1 DLISRLDAILELAA
15 QAPASKDALDRS
27 RALPRG
33 FANSANGAAVLEAVA
48 RAAALPESEL
58 PSPPKRESR
67 PSGLGPVTD
76 LLKVLLKHVT
86 EKHDVAPRLIAS
98 ADDLERIAA
107 DDNADVRALSG
118 WRRELFGEHAL
129 ALKRG
134 EVALTTKGNRT
145 QIIELHPDT

>member
-1 DLISRLDAILELAA
+1 MLTGERFDA
-15 QAPASKDALDRS
+15 
-27 RALPRG
+27 
-33 FANSANGAAVLEAVA
+33 A
-48 RAAALPESEL
+48 RAM
-58 PSPPKRESR
+58 RM
-67 PSGLGPVTD
+67 GLV
-76 LLKVLLKHVT
+76 HQ
-86 EKHDVAPRLIAS
+86 VAAS